1 MIFVDDVL
9 QWVPRNEKVRAI
21 SALWCHLTTDG
32 EIHEL
37 LSFADQMGIPRE
49 RLHNHPTLPHFDL
62 TPEQRVQALDLGAVY
77 KSAREQIRA
86 KRLRDANPRK

>member
-1 MIFVDDVL
+1 
-9 QWVPRNEKVRAI
+9 
-21 SALWCHLTTDG
+21 
-32 EIHEL
+32 
-37 LSFADQMGIPRE
+37 MGIPRE